1 MKGENMEPR
10 PCDWNR
16 PEKIFLSEERKKE
29 FQALESKHML
39 NFARDCNKYG
49 FAPVA
54 FGLRYLAIYEAEE
67 LKKRDELQR
76 LKNKENVSH

>member
-1 MKGENMEPR
+1 MAPR

-16 PEKIFLSEERKKE
+16 PEKVFLSEERKKE

-39 NFARDCNKYG
+39 NLARDCNRHG

-54 FGLRYLAIYEAEE
+54 FGLRYLAIYEMDE
-67 LKKRDELQR
+67 LKKRDELRQ
-76 LKNKENVSH
+76 LKNKETANC